1 MSFIPQDLFPIPDSS
16 KPIVS
21 GGSPLNAIDA
31 SDGGLSA
38 VAAAAVDKVVPLSTL
53 PEVRGERGCGC
64 GRGRRGS
71 RVIAPPNAISAG
83 DGRLVVVAVP
93 VGRGNTNSMS
103 G

>member
-1 MSFIPQDLFPIPDSS
+1 MSFIPQDLFPILDSS

-38 VAAAAVDKVVPLSTL
+38 VAAAAVDKVVPLTTL
-53 PEVRGERGCGC
+53 PEVRGERGCEWE
-64 GRGRRGS
+64 RQERQ
-71 RVIAPPNAISAG
+71 
-83 DGRLVVVAVP
+83 
-93 VGRGNTNSMS
+93 S